1 MLSMVAFF
9 CILESMKHSFTP
21 ISQIGRTAVLQKLNE
36 YQGASS
42 IPINLLEKKLT
53 GLSVSKIVEQ
63 FGDNTQ
69 LYQQSL
75 QLIEGIHF
83 DLTYTPLEHIGFKAV
98 SLFSNQC
105 YSENGR
111 PISLSCD
118 LSIPNKVSVE
128 MIQSIMSGVNKGCIA
143 NNIVLDQ
150 KSFHSNSS
158 QIIIHVHGI
167 AIAQEHRRTSVDNV
181 QTGDAIC
188 VSGDVGAAIA
198 GLRILMREKKFWQES
213 GEGEFQPD
221 LGDYEYVIQRQ
232 LMPKSRMDIIDRFD
246 EFDILPTSISHLN
259 MGVINDVAHLCE
271 KTGLGAHIYQAT
283 LPIAIETRQ
292 VADEMEEDVDK
303 YAYFGGEDAELLFT
317 LNEEDADRLFTLFKD
332 FTVIGRMT
340 EVDSALTI
348 QTSDGEILH
357 LDDMKG

>member
-1 MLSMVAFF
+1 MVAFF
-9 CILESMKHSFTP
+9 SILESMKHSFTP
-21 ISQIGRTAVLQKLNE
+21 ISKIGRTAVLQKLNE
-36 YQGASS
+36 FQGASS
-42 IPINLLEKKLT
+42 VPINLLEKKLT

-105 YSENGR
+105 YAENGR

-167 AIAQEHRRTSVDNV
+167 AIAQEQRRTSVDNV
-181 QTGDAIC
+181 QIGDAIC

-232 LMPKSRMDIIDRFD
+232 LMPKSRMDIIDSFD

-317 LNEEDADRLFTLFKD
+317 LNEEDVDRLFTLFKD

-348 QTSDGEILH
+348 QTSDGEILS

>member
-53 GLSVSKIVEQ
+53 GLSVPKIVEQ

-105 YSENGR
+105 YAENGR

-167 AIAQEHRRTSVDNV
+167 AIAQEQRRISVDNV
-181 QTGDAIC
+181 QIGDAIC

-213 GEGEFQPD
+213 GDGEFQPD

-246 EFDILPTSISHLN
+246 EFDIMPTSISHLN

-340 EVDSALTI
+340 EVDSALSI